1 MNGKE
6 IRKEK
11 TERMDK
17 KDEEQMRQLM
27 MDNLKNFYTY
37 TQNKKS
43 IINE

>member
-1 MNGKE
+1 MNGKK

-17 KDEEQMRQLM
+17 KDEEQV
-27 MDNLKNFYTY
+27 NFHTY

-43 IINE
+43 IMNE